1 MNGEVLTAQQQVAV
15 QRRTVLV
22 LSLGQVLGGIAF
34 GATVSLGALLAA
46 DISGSD
52 ALSGLATA
60 SVTLGAAL
68 CAIPLARLAARVG
81 RRRALTLGNLFALIG
96 IAVVI
101 TAASLRVFPLLLIGI
116 LMIGAGNAGNL
127 QSRFA
132 ATDLAAP
139 AHRGRDLSIVVW
151 ATTLGGV
158 AGPLL
163 LGPGEIVGEMI
174 GMPPQTGSYAF
185 SFVAQCAALILYLVA
200 LRPDPL
206 LAAQRL
212 AKVAAAVTGERF
224 LDRPIVARYAI
235 FAIAGSHVVMASVM
249 AMTPIHLANMA
260 HGHHGAPASPADIS
274 ALVGITIAL
283 HVGGMYALSPVFG
296 ILADRWG
303 RLRVVLLGQVLLAG
317 ALAFAVFVN
326 DQEWGVMA
334 ALILLG
340 LGWSAA
346 TVAGAALLTESSAPE
361 LRTRRQ
367 GRSDSLMSLSAA
379 GGAVLAG
386 VVLSNFQYAGLGI
399 AASVLVVAIVALSPL
414 ARNSAS
420 GKPELTSA
428 PESGGGGN

>member
-1 MNGEVLTAQQQVAV
+1 MTTVALDERARV
-15 QRRTVLV
+15 QRRTVRI

-68 CAIPLARLAARVG
+68 AAIPLARFAARRG
-81 RRRALTLGNLFALIG
+81 RRFALTLGNLLALVG
-96 IAVVI
+96 IVVVLAAAAV
-101 TAASLRVFPLLLIGI
+101 RVFPFLLVGI
-116 LMIGAGNAGNL
+116 VMIGMGNAGNL

-132 ATDLAAP
+132 ATDLAP
-139 AHRGRDLSIVVW
+139 PQHRGRDLSIVVW
-151 ATTLGGV
+151 ATTIGGV

-163 LGPGEIVGEMI
+163 LGSGEHLGHTL
-174 GMPPQTGSYAF
+174 GMPPHTGSYLF
-185 SFVAQCAALILYLVA
+185 SLVAQIAAFALYLIA

-206 LAAQRL
+206 LTARAL
-212 AKVAAAVTGERF
+212 GETGGTAAAVERA
-224 LDRPIVARYAI
+224 DRPVAARYAI
-235 FAIAGSHVVMASVM
+235 FAIAGSHVTMAAVM
-249 AMTPIHLANMA
+249 AMTPVHLSHMA
-260 HGHHGAPASPADIS
+260 MGGMSGSPASGGAEEMDVTVI
-274 ALVGITIAL
+274 VGLTIAL
-283 HVGGMYALSPVFG
+283 HVAGMYGLSPVFG

-303 RLRVVLLGQVLLAG
+303 RLRTVLLGQGLLVASLCFAMLAG
-317 ALAFAVFVN
+317 
-326 DQEWGVMA
+326 ETTWGVIV

-346 TVAGAALLTESSAPE
+346 TVAGAALLTEASAPA

-386 VVLSNFQYAGLGI
+386 IILQSSSYAGLAI
-399 AASVLVVAIVALSPL
+399 AALVVVVAIVALSPL
-414 ARNSAS
+414 GRR
-420 GKPELTSA
+420 
-428 PESGGGGN
+428 

>member
-1 MNGEVLTAQQQVAV
+1 MTTAALTASEQAVV
-15 QRRTVLV
+15 QRRTVLI

-68 CAIPLARLAARVG
+68 CAIPLARLAAKVG
-81 RRRALTLGNLFALIG
+81 RRRALTLGNLFALVG

-101 TAASLRVFPLLLIGI
+101 LAAALRIFPLLLAGI

-139 AHRGRDLSIVVW
+139 VHRGRDLSIVVW
-151 ATTLGGV
+151 ATTIGGV

-163 LGPGEIVGEMI
+163 LAPGEVVGQAL
-174 GMPPQTGSYAF
+174 GMPPQTGSYVF
-185 SFVAQCAALILYLVA
+185 SFVAQCAALLLYVVA

-206 LAAQRL
+206 LSAQRL
-212 AKVAAAVTGERF
+212 ARTAAAAVGETVA
-224 LDRPIVARYAI
+224 DRPVVARYAI
-235 FAIAGSHVVMASVM
+235 FAVAASHVVMASVM
-249 AMTPIHLANMA
+249 AMTPVHLSHMA
-260 HGHHGAPASPADIS
+260 HGANGMAATPADVS
-274 ALVGITIAL
+274 QLVGVTIAL
-283 HVGGMYALSPVFG
+283 HVAGMYALSPVFG

-303 RLRVVLLGQVLLAG
+303 KLRVVLLGQSLSAASLV
-317 ALAFAVFVN
+317 FAIFAN
-326 DQEWGVMA
+326 DRPWGVMA

-346 TVAGAALLTESSAPE
+346 TVAGAALLTEASAPE

-367 GRSDSLMSLSAA
+367 GRSDSLMSLCAA
-379 GGAVLAG
+379 AGAVLAG
-386 VVLSNFQYAGLGI
+386 IVLSNFQYAGLGL
-399 AASVLVVAIVALSPL
+399 AASVLVIAIVVLSPL
-414 ARNSAS
+414 ARSTRA
-420 GKPELTSA
+420 
-428 PESGGGGN
+428 

>member
-1 MNGEVLTAQQQVAV
+1 
-15 QRRTVLV
+15 
-22 LSLGQVLGGIAF
+22 VLGGTAF

-68 CAIPLARLAARVG
+68 CAIPLARLAAKVG
-81 RRRALTLGNLFALIG
+81 RRRALTLGNLFALVG

-101 TAASLRVFPLLLIGI
+101 LAASVRVFPLLLVGI

-139 AHRGRDLSIVVW
+139 QHRGRDLSIVVW
-151 ATTLGGV
+151 ATTIGGV

-163 LGPGEIVGEMI
+163 LGPGEIVGAAI

-185 SFVAQCAALILYLVA
+185 SFVAQCVALVLYLVA

-212 AKVAAAVTGERF
+212 ASAAAKATGAVVA
-224 LDRPIVARYAI
+224 DRPVVARYAM
-235 FAIAGSHVVMASVM
+235 FAVAGSHVVMASVM
-249 AMTPIHLANMA
+249 AMTPVHLAHMA
-260 HGHHGAPASPADIS
+260 HGAHGMAPTPADVS

-303 RLRVVLLGQVLLAG
+303 RLRVVLLGQILLGG
-317 ALAFAVFVN
+317 ALAFAVFAN
-326 DQEWGVMA
+326 DREWGVIV

-361 LRTRRQ
+361 IRTRRQ

-379 GGAVLAG
+379 AGAVLAG
-386 VVLSNFQYAGLGI
+386 VVLANFQYAGLGI
-399 AASVLVVAIVALSPL
+399 AASVIVIAIVALSPL
-414 ARNSAS
+414 GRSR
-420 GKPELTSA
+420 G
-428 PESGGGGN
+428 